1 MNKYKVKDLK
11 KVNTY
16 EDLENLGIGRVYCDI
31 GHRGGGVGFYA
42 DDVANWLNIAVE
54 YLPSKFGAGCN
65 YLGGGIRGSIFAS
78 DFSDKVTGR
87 KAKLLTELGLA
98 CVRVYEN
105 LENGSGLNDEEYP
118 DGDKNWETEGTKKA
132 REGGIISAY

>member
-1 MNKYKVKDLK
+1 MKTKIRQLK

-16 EDLENLGIGRVYCDI
+16 DDLENLGIGKVYCDI
-31 GHRGGGVGFYA
+31 GYRGGGIGFYA

-65 YLGGGIRGSIFAS
+65 YLGGGVRGSIFAS
-78 DFSDKVTGR
+78 NFSNEITGENR
-87 KAKLLTELGLA
+87 KLLTELGNA

-105 LENGSGLNDEEYP
+105 CENESELNEEEYS
-118 DGDKNWETEGTKKA
+118 DGNTNWETKATKSA
-132 REGGIISAY
+132 RKSGIISAY